1 MTIVA
6 VHAASPSGRAA
17 LAHAGQE
24 ALLTNED
31 LVVVGADTRRP
42 GPTLDE
48 VLSQLG
54 AAAEQLSAAGL
65 NVSVGHSPL
74 PDAAEAVV
82 QVAQQHDARLIVLGL
97 RHRSP
102 VGKLILGSTA
112 QRILL
117 EATCPVLA
125 VKAQPVSG

>member
-6 VHAASPSGRAA
+6 VHSASEPGRAA
-17 LAHAGQE
+17 LAHAGRE
-24 ALLTNED
+24 ALLTGD
-31 LVVVGADTRRP
+31 DIVVVGADSRHRA
-42 GPTLDE
+42 PTIDE
-48 VLSQLG
+48 ILG
-54 AAAEQLSAAGL
+54 ELGGTADRLSAAGL
-65 NVSVGHSPL
+65 TVTVGHSPL
-74 PDAAEAVV
+74 TDASDAVV
-82 QVAQQHDARLIVLGL
+82 QLAQQHDARLIVLGL

-125 VKAQPVSG
+125 VKS

>member
-1 MTIVA
+1 MTIIA
-6 VHAASPSGRAA
+6 VHSATEPGRAV
-17 LAHAGQE
+17 LAHAGRE
-24 ALLTNED
+24 ALLTGD
-31 LVVVGADTRRP
+31 DIVVVSADSRHRP
-42 GPTLDE
+42 PTVDEILGDLGETAERLD
-48 VLSQLG
+48 
-54 AAAEQLSAAGL
+54 AAGL
-65 NVSVGHSPL
+65 TVSLGHSPL
-74 PDAAEAVV
+74 PDSSDAVV

-125 VKAQPVSG
+125 VKA

>member
-6 VHAASPSGRAA
+6 VHSATAAGRAA
-17 LAHAGQE
+17 LTHAGRE
-24 ALLTNED
+24 ALLTGDD
-31 LVVVGADTRRP
+31 LVVVGADARP
-42 GPTLDE
+42 RVLTTDE
-48 VLSQLG
+48 VLGELG
-54 AAAEQLSAAGL
+54 ETARELGEAGL
-65 NVSVGHSPL
+65 EVSIGHSPL
-74 PDAAEAVV
+74 TDASEAVV

-125 VKAQPVSG
+125 VKAAGHHA